1 MVHLGMWLWR
11 RGAAQLAEVL
21 RLSMSCVQAG
31 SLPRTQRS
39 RPAITKPHQKGG
51 GSSFADWR
59 EIWGNNS
66 GKEAKSKC
74 ETKTG
79 ALFIIRGERQ
89 TQCWG
94 QCLVHVGIN
103 NFRAFGKI

>member
-1 MVHLGMWLWR
+1 MAHLGTWLWR

-21 RLSMSCVQAG
+21 RLSTSCVQAG
-31 SLPRTQRS
+31 SLPRIQRS
-39 RPAITKPHQKGG
+39 CPAITKPHERG
-51 GSSFADWR
+51 GSSSADWR

-79 ALFIIRGERQ
+79 APFIMR
-89 TQCWG
+89 
-94 QCLVHVGIN
+94 
-103 NFRAFGKI
+103 